1 MDKYSSNKNDGRS
14 NNQVADRAGNA
25 PGNIAS
31 FKDYRRAGIIET
43 LLDVERYWH
52 QFRAVFTALKQ
63 RPARRRLKSLSI
75 EYFHHR

>member
-1 MDKYSSNKNDGRS
+1 MDKYSSNENDGRS
-14 NNQVADRAGNA
+14 NNQVADREGNA
-25 PGNIAS
+25 PGNIVS
-31 FKDYRRAGIIET
+31 FEDYQRAGNIET

-52 QFRAVFTALKQ
+52 QFMGSFTALKQ